1 MENKKEIKKAFD
13 DLTEDVLDHYSDY
26 KIEHKIMVKT
36 QLDNFRKL
44 NEALS
49 VYDDK
54 RQKEEIKKEF
64 NRLRDELLDHYDDY
78 DDIHK
83 DMVKAELTKQENL
96 NKILDKY
103 DKSNEVEKK
112 KTLWELICQAFG
124 I

>member
-83 DMVKAELTKQENL
+83 DMVKAELTK
-96 NKILDKY
+96 
-103 DKSNEVEKK
+103 
-112 KTLWELICQAFG
+112 
-124 I
+124 